1 MRPALRAAALA
12 LFAILSCQALAGP
25 LRDRIEARR
34 TARQAPDAASASVT
48 VLRNVSYG
56 PGREQRFDVYLPK
69 AAAGA
74 PVIFMVH
81 GGGWRRGDKAMDR
94 VVENK
99 VAWWTARGFI
109 FISSNYSM
117 LPDADPLAQARD
129 IALAIGAA
137 QQQASG
143 WGGDP
148 NRFILMGHSAG
159 AHLVALLSSAPQ
171 LRGPLRWLGTVA
183 LDGAGFDIEQMMQGR
198 HMPLYD
204 EAFGADP
211 AFWRAASPYA
221 QLTQDTKPML
231 AVCSTRRAE
240 ACGQAQRYAAKAGGM
255 GVRVQV
261 LPQDLSHRDINET
274 LGQQG
279 AYTDAVDQ
287 FIRSLL

>member
-1 MRPALRAAALA
+1 MTPALRAAAFA

-25 LRDRIEARR
+25 LRERVEARR
-34 TARQAPDAASASVT
+34 AARQAADGASVT
-48 VLRNVSYG
+48 LLRNVSYG

-81 GGGWRRGDKAMDR
+81 GGGWRYGDKGMDR

-109 FISSNYSM
+109 FVSSNYRM
-117 LPDADPLAQARD
+117 LPDADPLLQARD

-137 QQQASG
+137 QQQAPG
-143 WGGDP
+143 WGGDA

-204 EAFGADP
+204 EAFGTDP

-221 QLTQDTKPML
+221 QLTQNTQPIL
-231 AVCSTRRAE
+231 AVCSTRRSE
-240 ACGQAQRYAAKAGGM
+240 ACEQAQRYAAKAGGM

-261 LPQDLSHRDINET
+261 LPQNLSHRDINET